1 MKRGNAVFPRRWF
14 LFLLS
19 VFLVTPQVRAA
30 SQDKVAELQSNF
42 DRETSSV
49 RKAKDFVKLGDAQFA
64 EARAAS
70 RSRDFPSVGLIME
83 KYRDNARLAF
93 AALRKEHPNAE
104 KQMGGYKQL
113 QMHIDSALREIDETL
128 IVAPQEFKPPLV
140 LVREDL
146 SNLDDQLLRML
157 FPNRPKPKGTPDDP
171 PAKPPDTALQK
182 PLDAPAASPEN
193 RL

>member
-1 MKRGNAVFPRRWF
+1 MHPRRSS
-14 LFLLS
+14 LFLLL
-19 VFLVTPQVRAA
+19 VFLAMPCVHAA
-30 SQDKVAELQSNF
+30 SQDKVAELQSSF

-70 RSRDFPSVGLIME
+70 QSRDFPSVGLIME

-128 IVAPQEFKPPLV
+128 IVAPQEFKPPLF

-146 SNLDDQLLRML
+146 SNLDDQLLHML
-157 FPNRPKPKGTPDDP
+157 FPNRPKPKGPPDDP
-171 PAKPPDTALQK
+171 SAKPPDK
-182 PLDAPAASPEN
+182 PTDAPAAPPETW
-193 RL
+193 L